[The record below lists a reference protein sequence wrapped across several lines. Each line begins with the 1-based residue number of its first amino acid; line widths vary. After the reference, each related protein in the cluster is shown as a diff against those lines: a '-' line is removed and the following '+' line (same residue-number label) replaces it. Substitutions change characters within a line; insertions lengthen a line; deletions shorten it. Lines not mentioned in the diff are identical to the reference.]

1 MGGGN
6 AGLDP
11 MGHGDDALYGKELR
25 DALGSFP
32 GGYVANG
39 GDAGLAADHGK
50 SNLANF
56 QIRGVAQLDASADI
70 YLDGNATDD
79 AADSENDDNGPGVD
93 AHMFDDLPVDTSQ
106 WSDVMRRR
114 ANGGPNG
121 EFAFNPQPVNPN
133 AAQHIFATR
142 FSGGHGASTPST
154 EASVASFLQRL
165 HETMVCPDWQKFFGN
180 VGNYAQIEKS
190 TQFIF
195 CYMLFTFF
203 LQFLTFL
210 GVSPL

>member
-56 QIRGVAQLDASADI
+56 QIRGVAQLNASADI

-79 AADSENDDNGPGVD
+79 AANDADSSRVD
-93 AHMFDDLPVDTSQ
+93 GRADRELLLG
-106 WSDVMRRR
+106 RR
-114 ANGGPNG
+114 A
-121 EFAFNPQPVNPN
+121 
-133 AAQHIFATR
+133 
-142 FSGGHGASTPST
+142 
-154 EASVASFLQRL
+154 
-165 HETMVCPDWQKFFGN
+165 
-180 VGNYAQIEKS
+180 
-190 TQFIF
+190 
-195 CYMLFTFF
+195 
-203 LQFLTFL
+203 
-210 GVSPL
+210 